1 MLLHVGSRAEQALLF
16 AGPQPEA
23 HRAEAPSDPWGRVL
37 PRPTQIPFRR
47 LPAKAQAKRQLLR
60 PPKTSESF
68 RLTHAARETGQTGP
82 RRARLAPV
90 RRTPPRVRHRC
101 SDGIALRCA
110 LEFLAAAPSRRI
122 FP

>member
-23 HRAEAPSDPWGRVL
+23 HRAAEPHP
-37 PRPTQIPFRR
+37 
-47 LPAKAQAKRQLLR
+47 KRQLLR

-110 LEFLAAAPSRRI
+110 VEFLAAAPSGRI